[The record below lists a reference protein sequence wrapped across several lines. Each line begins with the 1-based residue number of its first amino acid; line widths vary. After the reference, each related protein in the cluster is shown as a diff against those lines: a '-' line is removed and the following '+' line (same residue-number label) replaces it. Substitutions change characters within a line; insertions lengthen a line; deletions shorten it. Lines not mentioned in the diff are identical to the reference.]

1 VTLRRSLGLALVVN
15 ELAVLPRASVSAS
28 AGLGAS
34 LLLLDASGFLIGGPG
49 SLVMWLGLAALGAA
63 AAFTLDDASTAVTS
77 AVPLRRASRLS
88 ARLLVPLALL
98 GLWVTFAVVAARNH
112 SGLSVAALGVTG
124 AGVMLLALGM
134 ASLARTSGV
143 AEPGTLVAPL
153 VLLLVVVVALALPF
167 MFPEVRLLMAT
178 EVSRRDFTVWVVLAS
193 AAVAAVG
200 RAGSDP
206 WRRRRHA

>member
-1 VTLRRSLGLALVVN
+1 VCA
-15 ELAVLPRASVSAS
+15 A

-49 SLVMWLGLAALGAA
+49 SLAMWLGLAALGAA
-63 AAFTLDDASTAVTS
+63 AAFALDDTSTAVTS
-77 AVPLRRASRLS
+77 GVPVRPASRL
-88 ARLLVPLALL
+88 AVRLLVPLALF
-98 GLWVTFAVVAARNH
+98 GLWLMFGVVAAR
-112 SGLSVAALGVTG
+112 SPGLSLGALGVTG
-124 AGVMLLALGM
+124 AGVILVALGM

>member
-1 VTLRRSLGLALVVN
+1 VTLRRSLGPTLVIC
-15 ELAVLPRASVSAS
+15 ELGVLPRGSVCAA

-49 SLVMWLGLAALGAA
+49 SLAMWLGLAALGAA
-63 AAFTLDDASTAVTS
+63 AAFALDDTSTAVTS
-77 AVPLRRASRLS
+77 GVPVRPASRL
-88 ARLLVPLALL
+88 AVRLLVPLALF
-98 GLWVTFAVVAARNH
+98 GLWLMFGVVAAR
-112 SGLSVAALGVTG
+112 SPGLSLGALGVTG
-124 AGVMLLALGM
+124 AGVILVALGM